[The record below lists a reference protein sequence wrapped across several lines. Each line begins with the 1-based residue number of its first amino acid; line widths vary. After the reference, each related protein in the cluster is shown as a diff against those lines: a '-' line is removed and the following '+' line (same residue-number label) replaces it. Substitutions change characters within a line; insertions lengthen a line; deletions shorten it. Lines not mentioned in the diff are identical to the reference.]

1 MLRGSIAERGLYALV
16 DEVVTGLRGVD
27 AVCADERRKN
37 AAFEELRA
45 QIDEPAAKRTAQLRN
60 HGIIIFLPAVQMVG
74 VAQPAEDVLGAEPL
88 GDEGEIPALLQ
99 RGQGGHGHARACLP
113 GLADGGAVAVDEALR
128 RSVRQMLTVRIG
140 GDGLPVIVAV
150 VAAEAEQH
158 RRIAVTGPELPVKLL
173 QSRVDGRAHFCVVF
187 HGDALR
193 TQRVE
198 IMLLTQVIALAVIGD
213 ALDDGV
219 AEDHQFFHGKPSCA
233 AVNFLYPV

>member
-1 MLRGSIAERGLYALV
+1 MIR
-16 DEVVTGLRGVD
+16 VTQPVQ
-27 AVCADERRKN
+27 N
-37 AAFEELRA
+37 IFRA
-45 QIDEPAAKRTAQLRN
+45 QPS
-60 HGIIIFLPAVQMVG
+60 
-74 VAQPAEDVLGAEPL
+74 
-88 GDEGEIPALLQ
+88 GDKGEIPLLLQ
-99 RGQGGHGHARACLP
+99 RRQARHGHAGARALR
-113 GLADGGAVAVDEALR
+113 LADGGAVLVDELLR
-128 RSVRQMLTVRIG
+128 RRVRQMLAVRILR
-140 GDGLPVIVAV
+140 DGLPVVIAV

-219 AEDHQFFHGKPSCA
+219 AEDLQIFHRDPSCLF
-233 AVNFLYPV
+233 VSPV

>member
-1 MLRGSIAERGLYALV
+1 ML
-16 DEVVTGLRGVD
+16 
-27 AVCADERRKN
+27 AVRVFR
-37 AAFEELRA
+37 
-45 QIDEPAAKRTAQLRN
+45 
-60 HGIIIFLPAVQMVG
+60 
-74 VAQPAEDVLGAEPL
+74 
-88 GDEGEIPALLQ
+88 
-99 RGQGGHGHARACLP
+99 
-113 GLADGGAVAVDEALR
+113 
-128 RSVRQMLTVRIG
+128 
-140 GDGLPVIVAV
+140 DGLPVVIAV

-219 AEDHQFFHGKPSCA
+219 AEDLQIFHGDPSCLF
-233 AVNFLYPV
+233 VSPV

>member
-1 MLRGSIAERGLYALV
+1 MVRIAQPV
-16 DEVVTGLRGVD
+16 Q
-27 AVCADERRKN
+27 N
-37 AAFEELRA
+37 IFRA
-45 QIDEPAAKRTAQLRN
+45 QPS
-60 HGIIIFLPAVQMVG
+60 
-74 VAQPAEDVLGAEPL
+74 
-88 GDEGEIPALLQ
+88 GDEGEIPLLLQ
-99 RGQGGHGHARACLP
+99 RRQARHGHACP
-113 GLADGGAVAVDEALR
+113 GALRLADGGAVLVDELLR
-128 RSVRQMLTVRIG
+128 RRVRQMLAVRILR
-140 GDGLPVIVAV
+140 DGLPVVIAV

-219 AEDHQFFHGKPSCA
+219 AEDLQIFHGDPSCLF
-233 AVNFLYPV
+233 VSPV